1 MNDSASPS
9 LASERYT
16 IRRKVFKLFG
26 AGFHIYG
33 SDGEL
38 VGYCKQKA
46 FKLKE
51 DLRICTDE
59 SLSQELMRITT
70 PNVIDFSAMYQVHL
84 SPDGH
89 IGSYRRHGGKSFLR
103 DTWSVLDSEGTT
115 IAQIREDSAVK
126 ALLRRLHGVFALFIP
141 QTYMLD
147 TTDGRPIARYR
158 THANP
163 FVYRLSVTILQ
174 EDEVLDDLLILAGGC
189 LLSAIEGR
197 QRG

>member
-1 MNDSASPS
+1 MNDSASPPR
-9 LASERYT
+9 ASEQYT

-51 DLRICTDE
+51 DLRIYTDE
-59 SLSQELMRITT
+59 SLSQELLRITT

-84 SPDGH
+84 SPGGH
-89 IGSYRRHGGKSFLR
+89 IGSYRRHGGKSFFR

-126 ALLRRLHGVFALFIP
+126 ALLRRLHGVIALFIP

-147 TTDGRPIARYR
+147 SIDGRPIARYR

-174 EDEVLDDLLILAGGC
+174 EHEALDDLLILAGGC
-189 LLSAIEGR
+189 LLSAIERR